1 MSALAGATR
10 IIERP
15 ATATQ
20 AQSGAD
26 GFTATDP
33 CTDHGDPDPD
43 EIDVL
48 HNHSSCLKRSLRSHS
63 NCCSSSPE
71 RLRFVEEEQENG

>member
-1 MSALAGATR
+1 MTGTGETETLMSALAGATR

-26 GFTATDP
+26 GFNATDP
-33 CTDHGDPDPD
+33 VPTT
-43 EIDVL
+43 EIL
-48 HNHSSCLKRSLRSHS
+48 TRTKLTRSTTTR
-63 NCCSSSPE
+63 P
-71 RLRFVEEEQENG
+71 V